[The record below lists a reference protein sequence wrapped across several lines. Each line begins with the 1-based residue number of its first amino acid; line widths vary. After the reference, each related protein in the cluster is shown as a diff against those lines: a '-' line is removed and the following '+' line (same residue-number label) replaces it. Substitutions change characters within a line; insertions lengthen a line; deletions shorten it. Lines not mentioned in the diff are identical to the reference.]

1 MRKDA
6 GPFVKCMA
14 ATCMAVG
21 FYTLAPPV
29 SVNAAQTAGFTAS
42 IESVLISET
51 NAQNMAAEQE
61 NEVLTT
67 MQTAGAVS
75 SMFGSI
81 TTAEPLAEETAHTE
95 DSLICGYHNLGVAD
109 VKNILNIRKKPDSD
123 SKMTGQLADNAG
135 CEVLE
140 EKDGWYK
147 IQSGDVTG
155 WVKKKYL
162 LTGEKAA
169 EQAEKIMTIKA
180 TANINGINMRTAP
193 DMNGEIH
200 ATLDEG
206 NSVKVIE
213 QLGDWTKVGSE
224 DNESYVLTES
234 IEISE
239 SLPVAKTADEIEAE
253 KEAKRKEKEEKQRKK
268 DRKLRK
274 TISGM
279 RNSIA
284 NYALQFVG
292 NPYVWGGTSLTN
304 GVDCSGFV
312 MKVYEKYGISLPH
325 HAASQAGYGTSIRAS
340 QLRPGDLVFYSG
352 GRGINHVALYIGGG
366 RVVHA
371 SNPKTGIK
379 TSVYNYRT
387 PVKIVSLLK

>member
-42 IESVLISET
+42 IETVLISET
-51 NAQNMAAEQE
+51 NAQMAAEQE
-61 NEVLTT
+61 NEDLTT

-81 TTAEPLAEETAHTE
+81 TTAEPLVEETTHTE
-95 DSLICGYHNLGVAD
+95 DSLICGYHNLGVANA
-109 VKNILNIRKKPDSD
+109 KNTLNIRKKPDSD
-123 SKMTGQLADNAG
+123 SKLTGQLADNAG
-135 CEVLE
+135 CEVLK

-147 IQSGDVTG
+147 IRSGEVTG
-155 WVKKKYL
+155 WVKKKHL
-162 LTGEKAA
+162 LIGEDAVA
-169 EQAEKIMTIKA
+169 QAEKVMTVKA
-180 TANINGINMRTAP
+180 TANTNGINMRTAP
-193 DMNGEIH
+193 DMNCEIH

-239 SLPVAKTADEIEAE
+239 SLPVAKTVKEIEAE
-253 KEAKRKEKEEKQRKK
+253 EEAKRKEKKEKQREE
-268 DRKLRK
+268 DRKLRR
-274 TISGM
+274 TISGT
-279 RNSIA
+279 RNSLV

-304 GVDCSGFV
+304 GVDCSGFT
-312 MKVYEKYGISLPH
+312 MKVYKKYGISLPH
-325 HAASQAGYGTSIRAS
+325 HAASQAGCGTSIRAS
-340 QLRPGDLVFYSG
+340 QLRPGDLIFYSG
-352 GRGINHVALYIGGG
+352 GKGINHVALYIGGG

-371 SNPKTGIK
+371 SNPRTGIK

>member
-42 IESVLISET
+42 IETVLISET
-51 NAQNMAAEQE
+51 NAQMAVEQE
-61 NEVLTT
+61 NEDLTT

-81 TTAEPLAEETAHTE
+81 TTAEPLVEETTHTE
-95 DSLICGYHNLGVAD
+95 DSLICGYHNLGVANA
-109 VKNILNIRKKPDSD
+109 KNTLNIRKKPDSD
-123 SKMTGQLADNAG
+123 SKLTGQLADNAG
-135 CEVLE
+135 CEVLK

-147 IQSGDVTG
+147 IRSGEVTG
-155 WVKKKYL
+155 WVKKKHL
-162 LTGEKAA
+162 LIGEAA
-169 EQAEKIMTIKA
+169 ATQAEKVMTVKA
-180 TANINGINMRTAP
+180 TANTNGINMRTAP

-253 KEAKRKEKEEKQRKK
+253 EEAKRKEKEEKQRKK
-268 DRKLRK
+268 DQKLRK

-279 RNSIA
+279 RNSVA

>member
-42 IESVLISET
+42 IETVLISET
-51 NAQNMAAEQE
+51 NAQMAAEQE
-61 NEVLTT
+61 NEAFTT
-67 MQTAGAVS
+67 TQTAGAVS

-81 TTAEPLAEETAHTE
+81 TTAEPLVEETTHTE
-95 DSLICGYHNLGVAD
+95 DSLICGYHNLGVANA
-109 VKNILNIRKKPDSD
+109 KNTLNIRKKPDSD
-123 SKMTGQLADNAG
+123 SKLTGQLADNAG
-135 CEVLE
+135 CEVLK

-147 IQSGDVTG
+147 IRSGEVTG
-155 WVKKKYL
+155 WVKKKHL
-162 LTGEKAA
+162 LIGEDAVA
-169 EQAEKIMTIKA
+169 QAEKVMTVKA
-180 TANINGINMRTAP
+180 TANTNGINMRTAP
-193 DMNGEIH
+193 DMNCEIH

-239 SLPVAKTADEIEAE
+239 SLPVAKTVKEIEAE
-253 KEAKRKEKEEKQRKK
+253 EEAKRKEKKEKQREE
-268 DRKLRK
+268 DRKLRR
-274 TISGM
+274 TISGT
-279 RNSIA
+279 RNSLV

-304 GVDCSGFV
+304 GVDCSGFT
-312 MKVYEKYGISLPH
+312 MKVYKKYGISLPH
-325 HAASQAGYGTSIRAS
+325 HAASQAGCGTSIRAS
-340 QLRPGDLVFYSG
+340 QLRPGDLIFYSG
-352 GRGINHVALYIGGG
+352 GKGINHVALYIGGG

-371 SNPKTGIK
+371 SNPRTGIK

>member
-29 SVNAAQTAGFTAS
+29 SANAAQTAGFTAS
-42 IESVLISET
+42 IEIALISEINT
-51 NAQNMAAEQE
+51 QKVAEQE
-61 NEVLTT
+61 SEPLTAT
-67 MQTAGAVS
+67 QTAGAVS

-81 TTAEPLAEETAHTE
+81 AATEPSAEESDNDE
-95 DSLICGYHNLGVAD
+95 DSLICGYHNLGVANA
-109 VKNILNIRKKPDSD
+109 KNILNIHKKPDSN
-123 SKMTGQLADNAG
+123 SKLTGQLADNAG
-135 CEVLE
+135 CEVLK

-147 IQSGDVTG
+147 IRSGEVTG
-155 WVKKKYL
+155 WVKKKHL
-162 LTGEKAA
+162 LIREDAVA
-169 EQAEKIMTIKA
+169 QAEKVMTVKA
-180 TANINGINMRTAP
+180 TANTNGINMRTAP
-193 DMNGEIH
+193 DMNCEIH

-239 SLPVAKTADEIEAE
+239 SLPVAKTVKEIEAE
-253 KEAKRKEKEEKQRKK
+253 EEAKRKEKKEKQREE
-268 DRKLRK
+268 DRKLRR
-274 TISGM
+274 TISGT
-279 RNSIA
+279 RNSLV

-304 GVDCSGFV
+304 GVDCSGFT
-312 MKVYEKYGISLPH
+312 MKVYKKYGISLPH
-325 HAASQAGYGTSIRAS
+325 HAASQAGCGTSIRAS
-340 QLRPGDLVFYSG
+340 QLRPGDLIFYSG
-352 GRGINHVALYIGGG
+352 GKGINHVALYIGGG

-371 SNPKTGIK
+371 SNPRTGIK